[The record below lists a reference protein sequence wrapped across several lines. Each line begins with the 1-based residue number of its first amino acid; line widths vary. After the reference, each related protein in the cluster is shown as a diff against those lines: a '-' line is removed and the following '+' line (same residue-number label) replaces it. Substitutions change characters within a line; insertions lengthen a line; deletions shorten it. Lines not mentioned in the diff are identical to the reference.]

1 MTELH
6 ISVVYA
12 LADRQEVVRIRCP
25 QGATIRQAIL
35 QSKVCDKYPEI
46 DLESREVGVY
56 GVKQSLD
63 FNLSNHDRVEIY
75 RSLLISPTEA
85 RRLRAQSRHNSQA
98 Q

>member
-12 LADRQEVVRIRCP
+12 LPDRQEVVRICCP
-25 QGATIRQAIL
+25 QGTTIRQAIH

-56 GVKQSLD
+56 GLKQNLD
-63 FNLSNHDRVEIY
+63 FNLSDNDRVEIY
-75 RSLLISPTEA
+75 RSLLVSPTEA
-85 RRLRAQSRHNSQA
+85 RRLRAESRHNR
-98 Q
+98 